1 MIAKITKSRII
12 LIFVR
17 RSQMCNVFN
26 TANLK
31 P

>member
-1 MIAKITKSRII
+1 MIAKITKYRII
-12 LIFVR
+12 LIFVGR
-17 RSQMCNVFN
+17 PQTGNYID